1 MNEIENTTTVVEEG
15 DALMPDGWHEGMDI
29 FNEGSWTGTEQ
40 GDASGEET
48 EEQTE
53 ETTDEQPAAP
63 TPEQEGAPGDE
74 AAAGAPGKGKA
85 FDGGRR
91 DDEAGGYS
99 AKGRMEQSGVRPDAA
114 PTTEPAQQQTNKLR
128 FKARVDR
135 QDLDVEM
142 DESELPTMYQ
152 KAQATDR
159 YRARMAEQDQLM
171 EQLKQVARSMGKEDP
186 AEFLST
192 VRDNYQRSEIRR
204 LVGDGVHEEV
214 AKDMVERRFAPV
226 PQAPAAEPETA
237 AAQQKAPT
245 RDFAAEIAQLR
256 DVYPDA
262 VAKPIPKEVLG
273 VTMDKDHPKPLLVAY
288 TEYIVGQQKA
298 EAEALRKENEILKQ
312 NAAAAARA
320 PVSGVSGG
328 GATDTKSEDDFLKGF
343 NDGW

>member
-1 MNEIENTTTVVEEG
+1 MNEIENTTTVVEDE
-15 DALMPDGWHEGMDI
+15 DALLPDGWGENDDI
-29 FNEGSWTGTEQ
+29 FDEGSWTGTEQ

-63 TPEQEGAPGDE
+63 TPEQEDAPGDE
-74 AAAGAPGKGKA
+74 AAAG
-85 FDGGRR
+85 
-91 DDEAGGYS
+91 
-99 AKGRMEQSGVRPDAA
+99 QA

-128 FKARVDR
+128 FRARVDR

-142 DESELPTMYQ
+142 DPSELPTMYQ

-159 YRARMAEQDQLM
+159 YRARMAEQEQLM

-226 PQAPAAEPETA
+226 PQAPATGPETA
-237 AAQQKAPT
+237 TAQQKAPT

-328 GATDTKSEDDFLKGF
+328 GATDTKPEDDFLKGF